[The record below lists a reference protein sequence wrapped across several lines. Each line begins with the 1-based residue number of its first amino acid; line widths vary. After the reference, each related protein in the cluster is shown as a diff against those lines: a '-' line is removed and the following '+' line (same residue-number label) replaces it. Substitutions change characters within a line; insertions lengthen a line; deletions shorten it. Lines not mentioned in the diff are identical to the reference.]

1 MNSQEHLQADVHAAT
16 DETLQATLDRVFETA
31 DEVEV
36 QHPTQGKIILTRRQF
51 MAHKA
56 NMAQKMALNKESPAG
71 RIKLR
76 TQHRRQRQA
85 QVDKFLMQMREAVC
99 IPIDPDSDDE
109 GFKDVDG
116 NAVDVEARTFLPVEQ
131 YPVGIDLKAHE
142 IGCLVDES
150 LERAPIRLIEA

>member
-1 MNSQEHLQADVHAAT
+1 MNMQEHLQAEAYSAT

-36 QHPTQGKIILTRRQF
+36 QHPTEGRIILTRKQFEDHKIRQQA
-51 MAHKA
+51 M
-56 NMAQKMALNKESPAG
+56 NKESPAG
-71 RIKLR
+71 RIRLR

-85 QVDKFLMQMREAVC
+85 QVDKFLVQMRDCEC
-99 IPIDPDSDDE
+99 IPIDPSNDE
-109 GFKDVDG
+109 GFMDVEG
-116 NAVDVEARTFLPVEQ
+116 NEVDVEARTFLPVEQ
-131 YPVGIDLKAHE
+131 YPVGIDKKAHE